1 MNSVSL
7 RAFVMFASVAFGTAC
22 DNTPVEVTSNDVT
35 VSLTVSRTSF
45 RQSESTKVR
54 VTTSNQGTT
63 IVAIPDEHCQTP
75 FEVVRG
81 NITVVA
87 TEQNPCIAIY
97 GNQFIKPGE
106 SVTNE
111 YTWDGS
117 DWHSAGQLNPGQ
129 YTLRGKVFVE
139 GQAVLSTPVAVE
151 ILSK

>member
-1 MNSVSL
+1 MNSAAL
-7 RAFVMFASVAFGTAC
+7 RVLVMFAGVAFGTAC

-35 VSLTVSRTSF
+35 VSLSVSQTSF

-54 VTTSNQGTT
+54 VTTSNLGTA

-75 FEVVRG
+75 FEVVQG

-111 YTWDGS
+111 YTWNGS
-117 DWHSAGQLNPGQ
+117 DWHWAVQLNPGH
-129 YTLRGKVFVE
+129 YALRGKIFVD
-139 GQAVLSTPVAVE
+139 GQAVLSAPVAVE